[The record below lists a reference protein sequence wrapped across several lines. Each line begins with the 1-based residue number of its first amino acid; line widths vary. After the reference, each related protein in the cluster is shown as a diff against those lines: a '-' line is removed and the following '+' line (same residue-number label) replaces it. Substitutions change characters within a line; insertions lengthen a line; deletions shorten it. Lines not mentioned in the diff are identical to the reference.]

1 MNFLDLL
8 NALAKVAKPAHL
20 DYKPVESLD
29 IPFTQTDIDS
39 LDGLLILMF
48 MSMVYDIDDELGKDF
63 NPTTPQELY
72 DFCQQHKK
80 RDPESIEWAV
90 ELCK

>member
-1 MNFLDLL
+1 MNYLDLL
-8 NALAKVAKPAHL
+8 NALAKVAKPSHL
-20 DYKPVESLD
+20 DYIPVESMD
-29 IPFTQTDIDS
+29 TPFIDTSIDS

-48 MSMVYDIDDELGKDF
+48 MSMVYDVDDDLGKDF
-63 NPTTPQELY
+63 NPATPQELY